1 MTRFCPKCQC
11 ETERKANSDCKPCAK
26 VRAAIWAAKNS
37 DRLKASSAAWRAA
50 NSEQL
55 KAHRVEN
62 LEKINTEKRAW
73 AAANKE
79 KVQASNLNFRK
90 ANPEKIR
97 AISMAYRKANHEKVI
112 TATKAWRAA
121 NQDKTKAYSLE
132 YAAKNFEVRRIYE
145 QNRNARKRTNGGT
158 LSKGLASKLFKLQKG
173 KCPCCKQL
181 LGDTYH
187 LDHIVPIAKGGSN
200 TDDNIQ
206 LLRQRCNNQKSA
218 KHPVDFMQSKGF
230 LL

>member
-1 MTRFCPKCQC
+1 MTRFCPKCQI
-11 ETERKANSDCKPCAK
+11 ETERNKKGDCKPCDK
-26 VRAAIWAAKNS
+26 VR
-37 DRLKASSAAWRAA
+37 SAAWRAA
-50 NSEQL
+50 NSEKL

-62 LEKINTEKRAW
+62 LEKINIERRAW

-112 TATKAWRAA
+112 AATKAWRAA

-132 YAAKNFEVRRIYE
+132 YAEKNAESRRIWQ
-145 QNRNARKRTNGGT
+145 QNRRSRELFNGGK
-158 LSKGLASKLFKLQKG
+158 LSKGLAEKLFQLQKG
-173 KCPCCKQL
+173 KCPCCKQP
-181 LGDTYH
+181 LGNNYH
-187 LDHIVPIAKGGSN
+187 LDHIVPLALGGSN
-200 TDDNIQ
+200 TDNNIQ
-206 LLRQRCNNQKSA
+206 LLRKQCNNQKSA
-218 KHPVDFMQSKGF
+218 KHPIDFMQQRGF